1 MHNDLTASEIL
12 AMIRAKEKADADK
25 AIARLKAMMA
35 DFQANN
41 LFAEIE
47 FTFSGAGG
55 QGEIDEPYAMNEKM
69 WEFVAKTNY
78 VFDYSDLH
86 NEENDGKV
94 YVLDLLTKV
103 LTGCESDWDIDQG
116 SSGSIYLNFENDG
129 ERKVNVLMIVNQPV
143 EKDFEF

>member
-1 MHNDLTASEIL
+1 MQNNMNNHETY
-12 AMIRAKEKADADK
+12 AMIQAKEKADADA

-103 LTGCESDWDIDQG
+103 LTGCESAWDMDQG

-129 ERKVNVLMIVNQPV
+129 ERKVNVMMTVNQPV